1 MIEQG
6 GSGFSDDPKHMDAA
20 IAARKAACDPLELI
34 YDRFWA
40 RLNAS
45 AQRDIDWMN
54 GVRKKAPVPQS
65 VSVSQ
70 EEVTK
75 RISASIDKMSNMY
88 RAGWTL
94 HKIAKHFKVH
104 SSTAHNNLLKAGVM
118 MRKRGACRP

>member
-6 GSGFSDDPKHMDAA
+6 GSGFSDDPIHMDAA
-20 IAARKAACDPLELI
+20 VAARKASCNPLELI
-34 YDRFWA
+34 RNRFWA

-45 AQRDIDWMN
+45 ARRDIDWMN
-54 GVRKKAPVPQS
+54 GVRKKVSVSQP

-75 RISASIDKMSNMY
+75 RISAYIDEMSNMY

-94 HKIAKHFKVH
+94 HKIAYHFKVH
-104 SSTAHNNLLKAGVM
+104 TSTVHKNLLNAGVM
-118 MRKRGACRP
+118 MRKRGECRP